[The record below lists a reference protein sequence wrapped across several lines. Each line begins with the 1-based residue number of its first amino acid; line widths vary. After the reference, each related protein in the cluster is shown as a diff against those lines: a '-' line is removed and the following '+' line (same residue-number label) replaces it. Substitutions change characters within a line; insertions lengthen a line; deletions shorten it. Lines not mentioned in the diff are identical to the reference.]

1 MEILVHAFAQVARLA
16 DVNDRAEPVL
26 HQVDARFVR
35 QDAQFFADGFS
46 RRHNG
51 ISTQSRQG
59 AKRFYGKFHS
69 CASNQI
75 GVISRQI
82 QQRKSMS
89 ENQMPPAQTPPPTQ
103 PAPTP
108 PGSNESQARM
118 WNMLCHLGGL
128 VPCIPCLCTLLIW
141 QIKKNEFPSVDVH
154 GKMALNFQITML
166 IVWVAAV
173 IASVVLSF
181 IHLGILM
188 RLLFPLIFL
197 AYLILVIIAGIKAN
211 NGEDYKYPFSFQL
224 IK

>member
-1 MEILVHAFAQVARLA
+1 M
-16 DVNDRAEPVL
+16 P
-26 HQVDARFVR
+26 
-35 QDAQFFADGFS
+35 
-46 RRHNG
+46 
-51 ISTQSRQG
+51 
-59 AKRFYGKFHS
+59 
-69 CASNQI
+69 
-75 GVISRQI
+75 
-82 QQRKSMS
+82 

-188 RLLFPLIFL
+188 RLLFPLIVL

-211 NGEDYKYPFSFQL
+211 NGEDYKYPFSFNL